1 MHLQSTT
8 QPLTSSSPSKNHYC
22 ANYVRDLSKTRPI
35 APADDYVGNLEL
47 LFENSKGESIGPI
60 TQSPW
65 LRPNPGGFRRLLN
78 WISDRYGKPKIMVT
92 ENGTSI
98 LHENDLPREQILED
112 DFRVKYFTEYVEAM
126 AEAVTLD
133 GVDVRGY
140 FGWSLMDNFEWAEGY
155 EVSSSSFHSIRDE
168 RDD

>member
-1 MHLQSTT
+1 
-8 QPLTSSSPSKNHYC
+8 
-22 ANYVRDLSKTRPI
+22 
-35 APADDYVGNLEL
+35 
-47 LFENSKGESIGPI
+47 
-60 TQSPW
+60 
-65 LRPNPGGFRRLLN
+65 
-78 WISDRYGKPKIMVT
+78 MVT